1 MNEATKK
8 LFELAETSRCYDEY
22 ADYSTL
28 FEKIKALVD
37 AGADINARN
46 ESGFNV
52 LQIILEVKS
61 PELSLTS
68 TICGESGDYCYG
80 CVAPWYIDGCL
91 RNGFQCSKDELT
103 ELLLVFVGEDHYF
116 DNGGDFRLICTLL
129 ELGAD
134 WNCQDEKGFSLLAAI
149 AGGTSQNINEEDII
163 DWRYEMLCAY
173 YNAGGDLYVK
183 NKAGKYVWQCCS
195 LPLTA
200 TAFLLEHGIDI
211 DNDFGRVLDE
221 IEDSA
226 YYSATETYNKRWIL
240 TLDTYNGI
248 NTPLTEHPTDFCRYK
263 NVINILLDNEAKY
276 QEIPEIFTRM
286 LPGFFAIDNTAE
298 IKQDF
303 YKPTE
308 IYLQLVKEKY
318 GDLKKVIDKV
328 IESCRKDEF
337 YDIGEFFSF
346 VLPLYPEI
354 TEYFPWEKLSQRAW
368 RCLLYK
374 YPEFAD
380 RCNLWGTIE
389 DDDIE
394 AWDSLICEQ
403 PEIMNYVPLEK
414 FNACLWVSILLYHP
428 HFADKCD
435 KWNEISKK
443 DWDDLL
449 RVHPQFADKCP
460 FKEKL
465 NK

>member
-8 LFELAETSRCYDEY
+8 LFELAETSRCYDEN

-80 CVAPWYIDGCL
+80 DTVWYIDGCL
-91 RNGFQCSKDELT
+91 RNGFQCSKEELT
-103 ELLLVFVGEDHYF
+103 ELLLVFVGEDHWL
-116 DNGGDFRLICTLL
+116 DNVGDFRLICTLL

-134 WNCQDEKGFSLLAAI
+134 WNCQDEEGFSLLAFI
-149 AGGTSQNINEEDII
+149 ASGTIQNINEEDII

-183 NKAGKYVWQCCS
+183 NKAGKYVWQCRS

-200 TAFLLEHGIDI
+200 AAFLLEHGIDI
-211 DNDFGRVLDE
+211 DFGCVIDGFE
-221 IEDSA
+221 EPA
-226 YYSATETYNKRWIL
+226 CYYGRRWIL
-240 TLDTYNGI
+240 TLDNYDAI
-248 NTPLTEHPTDFCRYK
+248 NFPFTEHPTVFGRYK
-263 NVINILLDNEAKY
+263 NVINILLDNEEKY

-286 LPGFFAIDNTAE
+286 LPGFYDIDNTAE
-298 IKQDF
+298 IKQEF

-337 YDIGEFFSF
+337 YDISDFFSF

-354 TEYFPWEKLSQRAW
+354 TEYFPWEKLSQRDW
-368 RCLLYK
+368 PCLLYK
-374 YPEFAD
+374 HPEFAD
-380 RCNLWGTIE
+380 RCNLWGAIE
-389 DDDIE
+389 DDDID
-394 AWDSLICEQ
+394 AWDGLFREQ

-414 FNACLWVSILLYHP
+414 FNACLWVSILFYHP
-428 HFADKCD
+428 HFADQCD
-435 KWNEISKK
+435 KWDEISKE

-449 RVHPQFADKCP
+449 SKHPQFADKCP
-460 FKEKL
+460 FKEIL

>member
-8 LFELAETSRCYDEY
+8 LFELAETSRCYDEN

-80 CVAPWYIDGCL
+80 YTVWYIDGCL

-103 ELLLVFVGEDHYF
+103 ELLLVFVGEDHWI
-116 DNGGDFRLICTLL
+116 DNIGDCWLICTLL

-134 WNCQDEKGFSLLAAI
+134 WNCQDEEGFSLLDFI
-149 AGGTSQNINEEDII
+149 ASVTLQYIPKMGTII

-183 NKAGKYVWQCCS
+183 NKAGKYLWQRC
-195 LPLTA
+195 LPLTV

-211 DNDFGRVLDE
+211 DNDFGCVLDE
-221 IEDSA
+221 IEESA
-226 YYSATETYNKRWIL
+226 CSAQDAYAGRLIL
-240 TLDTYNGI
+240 PLDN
-248 NTPLTEHPTDFCRYK
+248 NNELADFYADFDRYK
-263 NVINILLDNEAKY
+263 NVINILLDNEEKY
-276 QEIPEIFTRM
+276 PGIPEIFTKM
-286 LPGFFAIDNTAE
+286 LPGFFEIDNTAE

-337 YDIGEFFSF
+337 YDIGDFFSF

-354 TEYFPWEKLSQRAW
+354 TEYCPWEKLSQRDW
-368 RCLLYK
+368 PCLLAK
-374 YPEFAD
+374 HPEFAD
-380 RCNLWGTIE
+380 RCNLWGSIE
-389 DDDIE
+389 DDDIGS
-394 AWDSLICEQ
+394 WDDLIRVQ

-414 FNACLWVSILLYHP
+414 FNTYLWVSILFYYP

-435 KWNEISKK
+435 KWDEISKE

-449 RVHPQFADKCP
+449 RKHPQFADKCP